1 MDDDAWKKAR
11 REFGGVCQQ
20 SRFCI
25 ENARVTDGRSRRL
38 PENASRTLG
47 EIFKLAEKNA
57 FLIRRISL
65 AFVLNTRKSTRA
77 AVSQIDTGK
86 LTRRFLESSR
96 VRGNPE
102 RVSRFSPRSIGGA
115 ESGDARRAT
124 KLLEASARETLGVR
138 DTFLEAHDAG
148 SEGVPSR

>member
-25 ENARVTDGRSRRL
+25 SNAGVTDGRSRRL
-38 PENASRTLG
+38 AENASRTLG
-47 EIFKLAEKNA
+47 GIFKLAGKNA
-57 FLIRRISL
+57 FLAYRTSL
-65 AFVLNTRKSTRA
+65 TFVLNTLKSHRA

-96 VRGNPE
+96 LRGNPE
-102 RVSRFSPRSIGGA
+102 RVSRFSPRSIDEPRA
-115 ESGDARRAT
+115 QSGETSFRIRPRN
-124 KLLEASARETLGVR
+124 ASR
-138 DTFLEAHDAG
+138 
-148 SEGVPSR
+148 S